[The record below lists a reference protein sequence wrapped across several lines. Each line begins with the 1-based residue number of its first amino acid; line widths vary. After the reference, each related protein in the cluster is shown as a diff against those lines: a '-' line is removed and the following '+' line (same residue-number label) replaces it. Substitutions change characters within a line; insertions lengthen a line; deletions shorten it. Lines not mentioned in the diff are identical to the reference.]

1 MHWGAAAIK
10 SMLERINLVPQQLL
24 SRRIKR
30 ATPFVIGILLF
41 LSAGGILV
49 FVQSL
54 DRRIHAVDKEIRAL
68 QIMDDALKSRQALVK
83 QLAGNIQQLGEEE
96 KQLQD
101 MVANLARIPEQKQS
115 FSALLDAV
123 TLVLPPTIRCE
134 KITLGSKSGQISGQ
148 ATIYRDLPAFVQ
160 KLGEIPRL
168 QNVSLSVLNQEQ
180 KKEVDTLAFNIVFEF
195 QGEIA
200 AVHK

>member
-1 MHWGAAAIK
+1 
-10 SMLERINLVPQQLL
+10 MLERINLVPQQQL

-41 LSAGGILV
+41 LSAGGILILA
-49 FVQSL
+49 QSL
-54 DRRIHAVDKEIRAL
+54 DGRIHAVEKEIQAL
-68 QIMDDALKSRQALVK
+68 RIMDDALKSRQAQVK
-83 QLAGNIQQLGEEE
+83 QLADNIQQLGEEE
-96 KQLQD
+96 KQLQE

-123 TLVLPPTIRCE
+123 TRVLPPTVRCE
-134 KITLGSKSGQISGQ
+134 KIILGSKSGQISGQ
-148 ATIYRDLPAFVQ
+148 ATIYRDLPTFVQ
-160 KLGEIPRL
+160 KLGEIPGL

-180 KKEVDTLAFNIVFEF
+180 KKELDTLAFKIVFEF
-195 QGEIA
+195 QGEKA